1 MEKEEKTI
9 VTKEGENR
17 EDKSVVIKEG
27 KQDVADLGQE
37 NKLVKHDDSSSR
49 EDLQTSLQV

>member
-1 MEKEEKTI
+1 MEEEEKTI
-9 VTKEGENR
+9 ATKEGENR

-27 KQDVADLGQE
+27 KQDVVDLGQE
-37 NKLVKHDDSSSR
+37 DKLVKHDDSSSR